1 MEAPNQDLAP
11 ILTTS
16 DICEDIILS
25 NRPTLENILETS
37 ENEEGRSDTIRT
49 WEAPPALSD
58 EGAAATAAVKRGEQS
73 MKVALPAENE
83 VGVKSDIQILMSN
96 TQKIPPIA
104 DDQGTGSGSAA
115 LSPKAS
121 EDYHREGSRCS
132 QKTRSAADSKSVA
145 LGMRKLRFDDVFD
158 QTRVG

>member
-1 MEAPNQDLAP
+1 M
-11 ILTTS
+11 
-16 DICEDIILS
+16 ILS

-58 EGAAATAAVKRGEQS
+58 DGAAVRPAVQRGEQS
-73 MKVALPAENE
+73 VKVALPPEGG
-83 VGVKSDIQILMSN
+83 VGGQSDIQILMSN
-96 TQKIPPIA
+96 TQTKILPIA
-104 DDQGTGSGSAA
+104 DDQGTGSGTAA

-121 EDYHREGSRCS
+121 EDYHREGSRYS